1 MQLLKPPLLAVNFPL
16 SFPLIR
22 LNIGMDTHYGNP
34 LLDWFNHINFG
45 FIFFLGFAITAA
57 EEHGLG
63 DVMHRA
69 RWYYLVAGS
78 LFCWLR
84 VGNFGIRDETRYDE
98 TVPFWVVDGLLM

>member
-63 DVMHRA
+63 GVMA
-69 RWYYLVAGS
+69 RSWWKYLAASTLFQSLAGVFRFAEIVPHENS
-78 LFCWLR
+78 L
-84 VGNFGIRDETRYDE
+84 V
-98 TVPFWVVDGLLM
+98 GLLM